1 MVSKFEI
8 SFYYY
13 LGPSRAV
20 PWPGFPLYPGL
31 RMQRK
36 TRWIASLRAANP
48 LDAASI
54 LCSSLAKRPG

>member
-13 LGPSRAV
+13 
-20 PWPGFPLYPGL
+20 